1 MFLSPDRRLLSIVGE
16 WGPGVILDT
25 LDGKITPFSENL
37 VLEGIF
43 NWFPDSQHMLAE
55 ASRHSLWLIDPIR
68 GDYSRLAVPGMGDID
83 SASASPDGRSI
94 VYSHEFGSSTHLRI
108 VDSDGRNDRML
119 LELKNRVTNL
129 TWSPDNNKIAFHG
142 EGWISLDLR
151 DLSAVKLGFFP
162 VVNSDFNT
170 PSWSPDSRYLALVV
184 CNVSLCE
191 GSGEDLIKD
200 ANIVIFDVETGEH
213 RTIRPDGET
222 GNANPVWS
230 PDSSRIVFISNYGG
244 QPDLWSLNFKDG
256 SVDQITNQGRFFYLL
271 SWQNS
276 E

>member
-1 MFLSPDRRLLSIVGE
+1 
-16 WGPGVILDT
+16 
-25 LDGKITPFSENL
+25 
-37 VLEGIF
+37 
-43 NWFPDSQHMLAE
+43 
-55 ASRHSLWLIDPIR
+55 
-68 GDYSRLAVPGMGDID
+68 
-83 SASASPDGRSI
+83 
-94 VYSHEFGSSTHLRI
+94 
-108 VDSDGRNDRML
+108 ML